1 MIQLSMN
8 VEAGMANSKTEALI
22 NKEVDDLID
31 KGHVTEQD
39 LRVINLSCVCVSPC
53 GATSCLGEIGKE
65 KGINDECTCPSFL
78 VLFHIAY
85 DSAIKM

>member
-1 MIQLSMN
+1 MIACFSLLPGILASFHMIHLSMI

-39 LRVINLSCVCVSPC
+39 LRVINLSSVCVSPC
-53 GATSCLGEIGKE
+53 GATLCHGSI
-65 KGINDECTCPSFL
+65 
-78 VLFHIAY
+78 
-85 DSAIKM
+85 